1 MQTKLLT
8 IKEVAKR
15 LNKSVSTIRSYC
27 RGYYDNGQG
36 NGPQVQ
42 KRQFIKP
49 LRIGRTLQFKESELE
64 RWIATGAVC

>member
-27 RGYYDNGQG
+27 RGYYDNGQSY
-36 NGPQVQ
+36 GPQLQ

-49 LRIGRTLQFKESELE
+49 LRIGGTLQFKESELE
-64 RWIATGAVC
+64 RWIAEGAVC